1 MMKRWLF
8 TLLLL
13 PPLTVLAQADGDAEE
28 LLSGA
33 ELLANCQP
41 AGGASAPTVY
51 CMQFVSG
58 LVQTLASLQE
68 MAPADEWLFC
78 VDPATDALEDVTG
91 QVTGWLQTRPERLEE
106 PAFLLVS
113 EALRDNY
120 PCSETIES
128 T

>member
-1 MMKRWLF
+1 MMQRWLF

-13 PPLTVLAQADGDAEE
+13 PLTVLAQADGDEE
-28 LLSGA
+28 LLTGA

-41 AGGASAPTVY
+41 DADASAPTAY

-58 LVQTLASLQE
+58 LVQTLSSLQE
-68 MAPADEWLFC
+68 MAPADERLFC
-78 VDPATDALEDVTG
+78 VDPETHALEEVTG
-91 QVTGWLQTRPERLEE
+91 RVSEWLQAHPGRLEE
-106 PAFLLVS
+106 PAFLLAS

-120 PCSETIES
+120 PCSETTES

>member
-13 PPLTVLAQADGDAEE
+13 PLTVLAQADGDEA
-28 LLSGA
+28 LLTGA

-41 AGGASAPTVY
+41 DAGASAPTSY

-68 MAPADEWLFC
+68 MAPADERLFC
-78 VDPATDALEDVTG
+78 VDPETQALADVTG
-91 QVTGWLQTRPERLEE
+91 QVSEWLQAHPERLDE

-120 PCSETIES
+120 PCSDIPES